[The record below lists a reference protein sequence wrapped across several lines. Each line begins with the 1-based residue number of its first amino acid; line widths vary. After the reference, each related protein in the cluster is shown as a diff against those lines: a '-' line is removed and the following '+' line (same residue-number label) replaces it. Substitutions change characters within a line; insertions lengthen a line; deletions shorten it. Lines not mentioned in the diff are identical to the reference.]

1 MNKLFGFLS
10 NEIFIGTLIAL
21 LSIFTAISSY
31 QGAMADS
38 EQNKYEI
45 LGMQA
50 LNDGNAEYLSANQ
63 TWIQDDGNY
72 DNWYV
77 NQETNPEASDY
88 YASNFTEELAAAI
101 DRNGPDEYPMD
112 EEYSDALYASAIE
125 YWDDSDA
132 NFKLGS
138 QYDERG
144 DQLQLVMLIMTLGLV
159 LAAWGALLKEESPMR
174 KIFALLGLVALI
186 AGLATYILVV
196 PTVAI

>member
-1 MNKLFGFLS
+1 MSKFFGFLS
-10 NEIFIGTLIAL
+10 NEIFLGTLIAL
-21 LSIFTAISSY
+21 LSIFTAVASY

-77 NQETNPEASDY
+77 NQELNPDISDY
-88 YASNFTEELAAAI
+88 YEGNFTEELAVAI
-101 DRNGPDEYPMD
+101 ERNGPDEYPMD
-112 EEYSDALYASAIE
+112 EEYADSLYADAIA
-125 YWDDSDA
+125 YWDDSDF
-132 NFKLGS
+132 NFGLGS

-159 LAAWGALLKEESPMR
+159 LAAWGALLKEESQMR

-186 AGLATYILVV
+186 VGLATYILVV
-196 PTVAI
+196 PTVVV